1 MRSGPYC
8 GLRMKVKVR
17 RDRWGISHAEAPN
30 EVAAFE
36 AQGWIAASDRIW
48 QMDSDRLKA
57 LGRWAEV
64 VGLTGLK
71 EDAFFRRMRLGQV
84 AYADW
89 VALSTEAQQ
98 MTEAYARG
106 VNRWL
111 EQSSE
116 PLPPEYDHHP
126 APPEPWEPWHCLAVY
141 KIRHIFMGTLHRKL
155 WRGHLLAKAG
165 PNVVTAMKGDPNQAS
180 VIAPGRGTRLD
191 LLEDVSALLDS
202 QAELVEALVDI
213 DGGSNSWAIHGS
225 RTATGQPLLAGDPHR
240 GIEFPNVYHQFHME
254 CPEFNVIGL
263 GFPGVPGFPHFG
275 HNNDVAWGITHGMS
289 DDTDVF
295 IETEGLEEVNWT
307 SELIH
312 VRGHEDVE
320 VFCGATERGP
330 VVIGDPADGMAL
342 SVAWTGII
350 DGDSTFEA
358 LQPMLTASSCQE
370 LEDSVRPWVIPV
382 NNLLTADRSGDISFK
397 IRGRVVERPPAN
409 RWTPVIG
416 NSDHAWSG
424 IPPVPFEELPGLRNP
439 QSGFLVTANNR
450 ISDTE
455 PFITLDFAGSS
466 RYDRIVELLEQL
478 PQASLEDM
486 TRIHGD
492 VLSQRARS
500 TVSFLISRASQFTHA
515 RGKWLVD
522 ALSTWNFQVTEDSVE
537 ASLLAVIRRRW
548 CESVGERLGVS
559 VAQFGAPGWPSA
571 ETASRMLFESAT
583 TLLADD
589 AWKCVPGLETDDDLD
604 HALSACIDETL
615 EELELRLGPDV
626 SQWSW
631 GQLHRMASPHPLG
644 SAISDARYLHPP
656 LDGCPGDGDTV
667 RCGSVMPETGE
678 RAVAAS
684 VARYVFDLADWDSS
698 GWIVPHG
705 VSGVRGSGHDLDQRA
720 KWLSCDL
727 VPMTFTK
734 ASVVAATQ
742 EQFEL

>member
-1 MRSGPYC
+1 
-8 GLRMKVKVR
+8 
-17 RDRWGISHAEAPN
+17 
-30 EVAAFE
+30 
-36 AQGWIAASDRIW
+36 
-48 QMDSDRLKA
+48 
-57 LGRWAEV
+57 
-64 VGLTGLK
+64 
-71 EDAFFRRMRLGQV
+71 
-84 AYADW
+84 
-89 VALSTEAQQ
+89 
-98 MTEAYARG
+98 
-106 VNRWL
+106 
-111 EQSSE
+111 
-116 PLPPEYDHHP
+116 
-126 APPEPWEPWHCLAVY
+126 
-141 KIRHIFMGTLHRKL
+141 
-155 WRGHLLAKAG
+155 
-165 PNVVTAMKGDPNQAS
+165 
-180 VIAPGRGTRLD
+180 
-191 LLEDVSALLDS
+191 
-202 QAELVEALVDI
+202 
-213 DGGSNSWAIHGS
+213 
-225 RTATGQPLLAGDPHR
+225 
-240 GIEFPNVYHQFHME
+240 
-254 CPEFNVIGL
+254 
-263 GFPGVPGFPHFG
+263 
-275 HNNDVAWGITHGMS
+275 AWCITHGMA

-295 IETEGLEEVNWT
+295 IETEGLEAVNWT
-307 SELIH
+307 SEIIH

-358 LQPMLTASSCQE
+358 LQPMLTAASCQE

-397 IRGRVVERPPAN
+397 IRGRVVERQPAN

-416 NSDHAWSG
+416 DSDHAWSG
-424 IPPVPFEELPGLRNP
+424 LPSVPFEELPGLRNP

-455 PFITLDFAGSS
+455 PFITLDFAGPS

-500 TVSFLISRASQFTHA
+500 TVSFLISRASQFTHS

-537 ASLLAVIRRRW
+537 ASLFAVIRRRW

-583 TLLADD
+583 TLLAGD

-705 VSGVRGSGHDLDQRA
+705 VSGVRGSGHDLDQRT
-720 KWLSCDL
+720 KWLDCDL

-734 ASVVAATQ
+734 ASVVSATQ